1 MKTCS
6 LQRSVASLA
15 SAAALGVL
23 LASPPA
29 QAQAQDQAA
38 ARALFDDG
46 RRLLSEGKYQEA
58 CKTLEAAS
66 KLYASPGILLNLGDC
81 YEKVGRTASAWTE
94 FGEAAA
100 VAARARRS
108 DQVAEAKR
116 RQASVEPKLTKLT
129 IHVSG
134 QITGLTITRDDTE
147 IASAAWGEPIPV
159 DPGPHQIKAEAT
171 AHQPWTTSIVVSSEG
186 QTVTV
191 EVPTLTPAP
200 TPPPVPVA
208 QESETNTNGPANA
221 VAEAPPARPRPQVV
235 NWVLIGGGTALAV
248 AGGVLWGLGSS
259 KSYTASNTD
268 TSQPGAI
275 NKANDDYNSAKTL
288 YFVGIAGVAVGV
300 VAATAG
306 VLLMTVGH
314 HGEKRA
320 PIASIQATPWVA
332 TNGAGVQVAGGW

>member
-1 MKTCS
+1 M
-6 LQRSVASLA
+6 A
-15 SAAALGVL
+15 GVVRRPRR
-23 LASPPA
+23 APRGPA
-29 QAQAQDQAA
+29 GAGPDGPGSGGA

-46 RRLLSEGKYQEA
+46 RRLLNEGKYPEA

-100 VAARARRS
+100 AAARARRS

-116 RQASVEPKLTKLT
+116 RQSSVEPKLTKLT
-129 IHVSG
+129 IHVTG
-134 QITGLTITRDDTE
+134 QITGLTVTRDDSD

-159 DPGPHQIKAEAT
+159 DPGPHQITMAEAT
-171 AHQPWTTSIVVSSEG
+171 GYLPWTTSIVVSSEG

-191 EVPTLTPAP
+191 EVPALAPAP
-200 TPPPVPVA
+200 TPPPTPMANETEPRRTGRPAWSPRRRPRARDRTWSTGPWSVA
-208 QESETNTNGPANA
+208 
-221 VAEAPPARPRPQVV
+221 ARPSPSP
-235 NWVLIGGGTALAV
+235 GA
-248 AGGVLWGLGSS
+248 LWGLGSS
-259 KSYTASNTD
+259 NSHTASGSD
-268 TSQPGAI
+268 TSTHE
-275 NKANDDYNSAKTL
+275 KFVSANSDYSSAKTL

-300 VAATAG
+300 VAASAG

-320 PIASIQATPWVA
+320 PVASIQATPWVA
-332 TNGAGVQVAGGW
+332 TSGGGVQVAGNW